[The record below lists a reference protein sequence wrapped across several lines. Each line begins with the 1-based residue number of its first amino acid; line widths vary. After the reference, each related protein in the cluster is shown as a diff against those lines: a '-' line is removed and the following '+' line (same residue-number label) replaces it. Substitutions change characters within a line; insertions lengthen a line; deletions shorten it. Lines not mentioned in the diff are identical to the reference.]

1 MSSPLQQEKAKFKAY
16 RDVLANK
23 MRDLDDDV
31 LVDTVD
37 GMTNLSEMLAEII
50 RSRLDDLSLCEA
62 LRTRIRD
69 MQGRLARISE
79 RAERK
84 QRLVSATMEDVGLS
98 KVVEADFTLSL
109 RAQPPK
115 LQVTD
120 ETVVPSEFWRPQA
133 PKLDRQSLLAA
144 LKGGETVPGASLD
157 NGGMTISVRTK

>member
-23 MRDLDDDV
+23 MRDLDDDE

-79 RAERK
+79 RADRK
-84 QRLVSATMEDVGLS
+84 
-98 KVVEADFTLSL
+98 
-109 RAQPPK
+109 
-115 LQVTD
+115 
-120 ETVVPSEFWRPQA
+120 RP
-133 PKLDRQSLLAA
+133 AA
-144 LKGGETVPGASLD
+144 SPRRRGA
-157 NGGMTISVRTK
+157 R